1 MKTFEYH
8 QFLKYIYF
16 EGYADSYE
24 GAENLIEELDN
35 EEIDNLYEKFAN
47 ESIED
52 FIFEN
57 VSGGR
62 GKRAKSSRAPIP
74 QRVTARQARE
84 IRTNAR
90 QNPRPSPAKPSNDSL
105 AAMRKRFEDAEK
117 ESKKQKPLPSRGIGA
132 SERVL
137 RRRKKRT
144 PGGTAQERVAELGRR
159 LRQIGKKPFKWPEDE
174 NRMKRISAALKKR
187 KQWGT
192 PEAANEEYVIN
203 YLISEGYTDTLE
215 SAEIIIENMSE
226 QWLYDIL
233 MEKPFQIY
241 GPDPHGPSDSELRPL
256 GKPYKN
262 KKRARTR
269 ADKLDQEIGGYRHI
283 VRRVPE
289 N

>member
-24 GAENLIEELDN
+24 GAENLLEELDN

-52 FIFEN
+52 FIPEN

-62 GKRAKSSRAPIP
+62 ARRASSRRAPIS
-74 QRVTARQARE
+74 QRVTDREAQE

-105 AAMRKRFEDAEK
+105 AAMRKRFEDAENAEK
-117 ESKKQKPLPSRGIGA
+117 ESKKQKPLPSGGIGA
-132 SERVL
+132 SARVL
-137 RRRKKRT
+137 RGRKKRT

-159 LRQIGKKPFKWPEDE
+159 SRQKGKKPFKWPEDE
-174 NRMKRISAALKKR
+174 NRMERISAALKKR

-215 SAEIIIENMSE
+215 SAEIIIENMSG

-233 MEKPFQIY
+233 
-241 GPDPHGPSDSELRPL
+241 
-256 GKPYKN
+256 
-262 KKRARTR
+262 ARS
-269 ADKLDQEIGGYRHI
+269 
-283 VRRVPE
+283 
-289 N
+289 